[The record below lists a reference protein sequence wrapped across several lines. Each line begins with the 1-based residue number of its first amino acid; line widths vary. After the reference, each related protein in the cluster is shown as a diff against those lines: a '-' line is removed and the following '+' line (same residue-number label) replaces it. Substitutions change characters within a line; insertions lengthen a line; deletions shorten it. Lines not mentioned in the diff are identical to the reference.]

1 MPRILSISGLR
12 GTIGDADGLDP
23 VFAMEF
29 AAAVGTLAGGGIFVV
44 SRDGRSTG
52 IMLKSAVV
60 AGLTSVGCDVVDA
73 DIATTPTC
81 GVLIT
86 ELKAAGGLQ
95 ITASHNPI
103 EWNGL
108 KPFTAGGSV
117 FDAETGKKL
126 LAILESKKFNY
137 RKHDAIGK
145 VTTLD
150 DPFQAHLDRVFKLV
164 NVDAIKA
171 KNFRVVLDCN
181 HGSGGLAGPRLLE
194 ALGCEVIVLGGT
206 PDGKFEHIPEPL
218 AENLTELAAKV
229 KVLRANV
236 GFAQDPD
243 ADRLAIVDE
252 TGHYIGEE
260 LTLALAVDHVLST
273 AGQASSATRSVVVNG
288 STSRVTAD
296 LAAKYGSPFFRSA
309 VGEANVVSMMK
320 EKHST
325 IGGEGNGGVI
335 EPQVG
340 YVRDSLV
347 SMAYVLDGLAKRGG
361 TLSKWVSELPKY
373 TIVKKKVTCPA
384 SFVAPA
390 CEALSKTY
398 SDATATTGDGLR
410 LDWPNKWVQIRA
422 SNTEPIVRVIA
433 EAATQAEANSLA
445 DDAMEV
451 VQNVILK
458 TS

>member
-29 AAAVGTLAGGGIFVV
+29 AAAVGTLAGGGTFVV

-52 IMLKSAVV
+52 TMLKSAVV

-126 LAILESKKFNY
+126 LTILESKKFAY
-137 RKHDAIGK
+137 RKHDGIGK

-150 DPFQAHLDRVFKLV
+150 DPLQAHLARVFKLV
-164 NVDAIKA
+164 DVDAIKA

-252 TGHYIGEE
+252 TGSYIGEE
-260 LTLALAVDHVLST
+260 LTLALAVDHVLP
-273 AGQASSATRSVVVNG
+273 TRKGTVVVNG

-296 LAAKYGSPFFRSA
+296 LAAKYGSQFFRSA

-347 SMAYVLDGLAKRGG
+347 AMAYILDGLAKRGG
-361 TLSKWVSELPKY
+361 TLSKWVSELPTY

-433 EAATQAEANSLA
+433 EAATEAEANTLA
-445 DDAMEV
+445 DGAMEV
-451 VQNVILK
+451 VQNVISK